1 MRDLSLHILD
11 ILDNCIAAS
20 ATRIEVTVE
29 QDIRRDMLDIEVSDN
44 GAGMDGA
51 TLRRARDP
59 FFTTR
64 SGKRVGLGLPL
75 FAQAAREAGG
85 EFSIQSEP
93 GRGTRVHA
101 SFRPS
106 HPDCRPLGDMGRT
119 IEVIRASHPGIRLD
133 YRHSIVEEGERT

>member
-29 QDIRRDMLDIEVSDN
+29 QDVSGNLLAIEVRDN
-44 GAGMDGA
+44 GAGMDSE
-51 TLRRARDP
+51 TLSRARDP

-93 GRGTRVHA
+93 GGGTRVHA

-106 HPDCRPLGDMGRT
+106 HPDCKPLGDIERT
-119 IEVIRASHPGIRLD
+119 IECIRASHPGIRLD
-133 YRHSIVEEGERT
+133 YRHSTVGEGEGT